1 MPTVSCWSLLV
12 ATLAAACSS
21 TGPRPSAPQP
31 PAPTVI
37 VRPEPTRCLTQSPPP
52 KTPGPSPILLSIS
65 EVGDVTAAQLDA
77 LWSRLDVLEA
87 SVVRLERRVARD
99 WLLCGPPST
108 NPPATSATPP

>member
-1 MPTVSCWSLLV
+1 MLTVSCWSLLV

-21 TGPRPSAPQP
+21 VGPRPSAPQP

-52 KTPGPSPILLSIS
+52 QTPGPSPILLAIAP
-65 EVGDVTAAQLDA
+65 EGDVTAEQLDA

-87 SVVRLERRVARD
+87 SVARLERRVARD
-99 WLLCGPPST
+99 WRLCGA
-108 NPPATSATPP
+108 PAAASP